1 MPGDSVTLPQH
12 PPPGAHQRHSTRAA
26 FFVAGFALAA
36 WAPLVPFAQ
45 ARLGVNDAQLGLLL
59 LCLGAGSVVAMPLSG
74 AVAARFGCRRPVWI
88 AGLCICA
95 ALPLLAT
102 LDSAPALA
110 MALLLF
116 GAGLGVTDVAV
127 NTQAIIVE
135 KAASRALMSGFH
147 GLFSVGGI
155 AGAGGVSGL
164 LWAGASPL
172 VAALAVDLVILG
184 LLAIFGR
191 HLLPY
196 GSEDE
201 RRSPLFVPPH
211 GVVLII
217 GLLCFITFLTE
228 GSILDWGAIF
238 LTSVSQVD
246 PSRSGLGY
254 AVFACA
260 MTLGRFGGDRIK
272 QAVGGRAILIFG
284 GLLGA
289 AGFALTVFVP
299 SWPAS
304 LAGFWMVGL
313 GTANIVPVLYSAL
326 GRQKIMPPNLAVAA
340 VTTVGYLGILAGP
353 ALIGL
358 TAHATSLDRRRLPL
372 HVAAMLLLVV
382 ASSRLA
388 TP

>member
-1 MPGDSVTLPQH
+1 MPGDAVTLPQR
-12 PPPGAHQRHSTRAA
+12 PPPGPHQRHSTRAGS
-26 FFVAGFALAA
+26 FIVGFALAA

-45 ARLGVNDAQLGLLL
+45 ARLAVNDAQLGLLL

-74 AVAARFGCRRPVWI
+74 ALAARFGCRRPVW
-88 AGLCICA
+88 AACLCISA

-110 MALLLF
+110 LALLLF
-116 GAGLGVTDVAV
+116 GAGVGVTDVVV
-127 NTQAIIVE
+127 NIQAIIVE
-135 KAASRALMSGFH
+135 KAAGRALMSGFH

-155 AGAGGVSGL
+155 LGAGGVSGL

-172 VAALAVDLVILG
+172 VAALAADLVILG
-184 LLAIFGR
+184 VLAIFGR

-196 GSEDE
+196 GSEDG
-201 RRSPLFVPPH
+201 RPSALFALPH

-238 LTSVSQVD
+238 LTSVRQVG

-284 GLLGA
+284 SLLGA
-289 AGFALTVFVP
+289 AGFVLAVFVP
-299 SWPAS
+299 SWLAS

-313 GTANIVPVLYSAL
+313 GTSNIVPVLYSAL
-326 GRQKIMPPNLAVAA
+326 GRQRIMPPNLAVAA

-358 TAHATSLDRRRLPL
+358 TAHATSLSTAFLC
-372 HVAAMLLLVV
+372 VAALLLLVV

-388 TP
+388 TS